1 MPITHNGTNI
11 TAVNFNGTIINVVVF
26 NGTTVF
32 SVAQSFA
39 WVRIDGTDSQGGFAA
54 TYDINSNGVYY
65 GDDEQMIAKCQFE
78 YPANFYQG
86 ATINFYNDGYGYY
99 TLFQSIA
106 Q

>member
-11 TAVNFNGTIINVVVF
+11 TAVNFNGTTINTVVF

-32 SVAQSFA
+32 SVAQNFT

-54 TYDINSNGVYY
+54 TYELT
-65 GDDEQMIAKCQFE
+65 GDETNDDDMIARCQFE

-86 ATINFYNDGYGYY
+86 ATINYFNTQYSYY
-99 TLFQSIA
+99 TLFQST

>member
-1 MPITHNGTNI
+1 MPITRNGTNI
-11 TAVNFNGTIINVVVF
+11 TSVNFNGTTITTVIY

-32 SVAQSFA
+32 SAGTYR

-54 TYDINSNGVYY
+54 TYNINSNGVYY

-99 TLFQSIA
+99 TLFQSIL